1 MDFRKEATLH
11 VWPYVIPGMWY
22 FVTAFRGYFLG
33 LGPIAKVSSLGP
45 LLSLIGSVETYPL
58 PLRLKGYFIAIEGG
72 GFSIAI
78 QGGA

>member
-1 MDFRKEATLH
+1 MVSPF
-11 VWPYVIPGMWY
+11 
-22 FVTAFRGYFLG
+22 G
-33 LGPIAKVSSLGP
+33 L
-45 LLSLIGSVETYPL
+45 LLSLIGSVETSPL